1 MSPQMIDTWTGK
13 SGGPRGREHGAN
25 MKCVHCKDTGTV
37 QADGHE
43 VLCTC
48 VRELAA
54 DPAATNRLARLVD
67 LADAERSAQRQRDYD
82 DQRTRQRVEAW
93 AWLDKIELSQFKPV
107 RSPCKRWW
115 AQPARYA
122 GMDYHMEI
130 WLRDP
135 ETCGGDMVEWVGTLE
150 LSGEGWLLCDART
163 LLVALQLD
171 GAPAPVDLPIEPAP
185 TPAEAMARG
194 IAAVEAVMVKK
205 PTDPYL
211 RLSIDGVRWASAP
224 FSTWAVGNLAFAQ
237 RDLDGWQ
244 WWMGGGGQQSER
256 AEKAANRASD
266 LQFIAGTD
274 APSLSYFEYK
284 LSEAEIARKRSP
296 KDPAIRAKVASLRKT
311 IQTLKEMGRT

>member
-1 MSPQMIDTWTGK
+1 MTRCERCD
-13 SGGPRGREHGAN
+13 GA
-25 MKCVHCKDTGTV
+25 GTIQV
-37 QADGHE
+37 DGHE
-43 VLCTC
+43 VRCVC

-54 DPAATNRLARLVD
+54 DKAELDRLCRLVD

-115 AQPARYA
+115 AEPARYA

-185 TPAEAMARG
+185 TLAEAMARG
-194 IAAVEAVMVKK
+194 LAAVEKVMEGGLR
-205 PTDPYL
+205 DPGH
-211 RLSIDGVRWASAP
+211 RLSIDGLLWGSISGRDWEAGDLARVVREYTRWDWRLGHCKRA
-224 FSTWAVGNLAFAQ
+224 
-237 RDLDGWQ
+237 
-244 WWMGGGGQQSER
+244 QSEPDGLLALWR
-256 AEKAANRASD
+256 ATAALRAH
-266 LQFIAGTD
+266 
-274 APSLSYFEYK
+274 
-284 LSEAEIARKRSP
+284 ARE
-296 KDPAIRAKVASLRKT
+296 VGL
-311 IQTLKEMGRT
+311 